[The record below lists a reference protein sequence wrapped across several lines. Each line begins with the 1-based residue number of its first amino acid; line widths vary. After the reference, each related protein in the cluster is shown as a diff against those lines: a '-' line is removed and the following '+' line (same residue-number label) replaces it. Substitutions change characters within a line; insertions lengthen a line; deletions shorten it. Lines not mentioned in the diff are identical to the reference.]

1 MDSLELKPL
10 VHLLQ
15 HNGGCW
21 RGGFLVFLADNL
33 GNLYRIN
40 KGRARHVTRAHE
52 LLRELYALADG
63 YDIEFIAL
71 WLPCVVDS
79 SLDAPVQVPV
89 PRRGPR
95 GGDRRGRCPYRVNA
109 LLTRRGVAGC

>member
-63 YDIEFIAL
+63 NDIEFIAL
-71 WLPCVVDS
+71 WLPVS
-79 SLDAPVQVPV
+79 WTAPSTPLSKC
-89 PRRGPR
+89 RFRGE
-95 GGDRRGRCPYRVNA
+95 A
-109 LLTRRGVAGC
+109 LVGATAAGAVLIE